1 MKITNQFSIFIR
13 SSTSGGLFR
22 LNRNLIVAALFV
34 AVTDQPFLLRGFFK
48 QERRAT
54 LRASLGHRLVPDDE
68 VAVRI
73 FQTPVEHLAALRTPF
88 DQLTAAAGL
97 GTGDADSL
105 RLDVL
110 ALRIVSA
117 RNKFAKPA
125 FSKHEFCLAALWAC
139 FVQQNVGLLGSLS
152 AGCNFPCRFAL
163 GITGTCEELA
173 ESPALQ
179 RHGLAAVLARFGLGR
194 FA

>member
-22 LNRNLIVAALFV
+22 LNRNLVVAALFV

-73 FQTPVEHLAALRTPF
+73 FQTPVEHFAALRTPF

-117 RNKFAKPA
+117 RDKFAEA
-125 FSKHEFCLAALWAC
+125 AVSEHEFGLATLRTS
-139 FVQQNVGLLGSLS
+139 FVQRNVGLLCTLS
-152 AGCNFPCRFAL
+152 AGRDFPCRFAL
-163 GITGTCEELA
+163 GVTGTCEE
-173 ESPALQ
+173 
-179 RHGLAAVLARFGLGR
+179 
-194 FA
+194 